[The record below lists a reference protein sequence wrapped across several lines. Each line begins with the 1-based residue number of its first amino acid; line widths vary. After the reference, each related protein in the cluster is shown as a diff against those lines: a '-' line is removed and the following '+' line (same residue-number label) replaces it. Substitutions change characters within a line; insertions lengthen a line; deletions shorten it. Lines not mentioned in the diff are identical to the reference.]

1 MKNER
6 ASDRDRRLDAGVG
19 DVIFQPEILEAEGEK
34 VLHFRVDPHRRQ
46 RLGRARKLLARL
58 LEMVGVEMRVAQ
70 RMDEIAG
77 LQPGHL
83 RHHHRQ
89 QRIGRDVRGKR
100 KEFVQSLRGGVGSSV
115 PLDEAAL
122 EARVLRGGV
131 PLVACF
137 HWILQLQR
145 HVLLGNAERALEFAA
160 KANQYSGRRVS
171 IFSRWIT
178 SLPPC
183 LVGLEACGSAHHWA
197 RELIKLGHDA
207 RMMPP
212 AYVKPYI
219 RRQKND
225 AADAA
230 AICEAVTRPSMRFVG
245 VRSLENQA
253 ALMRHK
259 AREMLVSQRTQLL
272 NGLRGHLTEV
282 GVIAAQGPRHARE
295 LAELIEACD
304 ETIPFEVCEALAPL
318 VVQLRNLDEAIA
330 RLDRTIAKLAQKDET
345 ARRLMSIPGFGPI
358 TASAMAATIQDTS
371 SFAGPREFAAFL
383 GLTPKQNSSGG
394 KPKLGR
400 ISKMGNRNLRKL
412 LVVGAHAVLF
422 HRKPH
427 TDPLR
432 MWAKKLIEKKP
443 FKLVAVALANK
454 MARIAFA
461 ILREQDGLSGNS
473 GVRSVGRV
481 RGRGSPRA
489 GRQRNRG

>member
-1 MKNER
+1 
-6 ASDRDRRLDAGVG
+6 
-19 DVIFQPEILEAEGEK
+19 
-34 VLHFRVDPHRRQ
+34 
-46 RLGRARKLLARL
+46 
-58 LEMVGVEMRVAQ
+58 
-70 RMDEIAG
+70 
-77 LQPGHL
+77 
-83 RHHHRQ
+83 
-89 QRIGRDVRGKR
+89 
-100 KEFVQSLRGGVGSSV
+100 
-115 PLDEAAL
+115 
-122 EARVLRGGV
+122 
-131 PLVACF
+131 
-137 HWILQLQR
+137 
-145 HVLLGNAERALEFAA
+145 
-160 KANQYSGRRVS
+160 
-171 IFSRWIT
+171 
-178 SLPPC
+178 
-183 LVGLEACGSAHHWA
+183 
-197 RELIKLGHDA
+197 
-207 RMMPP
+207 
-212 AYVKPYI
+212 VKPCV
-219 RRQKND
+219 RRRKND
-225 AADAA
+225 ASDAS

-245 VRSLENQA
+245 VRSRENQS

-282 GVIAAQGPRHARE
+282 GVIAPQGLRCARE

-330 RLDRTIAKLAQKDET
+330 RLDRIIAKLAQKDET

-358 TASAMAATIQDTS
+358 IASAMAATIQDAS
-371 SFAGPREFAAFL
+371 GFAGPREFSAFL

-400 ISKMGNRNLRKL
+400 ISKMGNRYLRKL

-461 ILREQDGLSGNS
+461 ILRGKTIYQEI
-473 GVRSVGRV
+473 
-481 RGRGSPRA
+481 PA
-489 GRQRNRG
+489 

>member
-1 MKNER
+1 MRVRLKGVNSRTKRLADGTLKTYYWAWKGGPALPGKPGSPEFVAAYNAAIARKVMPSAGVLLSLLNRFQDSGEFLHKISERTRRDYVKQMKRVER
-6 ASDRDRRLDAGVG
+6 AFADFPIKALADREARAVFLEWRDDLARTSLRQADYAYGTLARILSWALKRGLI
-19 DVIFQPEILEAEGEK
+19 DVNPCAEGGKLYHSSRVEK
-34 VLHFRVDPHRRQ
+34 IWS
-46 RLGRARKLLARL
+46 
-58 LEMVGVEMRVAQ
+58 
-70 RMDEIAG
+70 DE
-77 LQPGHL
+77 H
-83 RHHHRQ
+83 
-89 QRIGRDVRGKR
+89 
-100 KEFVQSLRGGVGSSV
+100 
-115 PLDEAAL
+115 
-122 EARVLRGGV
+122 
-131 PLVACF
+131 
-137 HWILQLQR
+137 
-145 HVLLGNAERALEFAA
+145 
-160 KANQYSGRRVS
+160 
-171 IFSRWIT
+171 
-178 SLPPC
+178 
-183 LVGLEACGSAHHWA
+183 
-197 RELIKLGHDA
+197 
-207 RMMPP
+207 
-212 AYVKPYI
+212 VKPYI

-225 AADAA
+225 ASDAS

-253 ALMRHK
+253 TLMRHK
-259 AREMLVSQRTQLL
+259 TREMLVSQRTRLL
-272 NGLRGHLTEV
+272 NALRGHLTEV
-282 GVIAAQGPRHARE
+282 GVIAAQGPRHGRE

-432 MWAKKLIEKKP
+432 MWAKRLLEKKP

-461 ILREQDGLSGNS
+461 ILRGKTVYREI
-473 GVRSVGRV
+473 
-481 RGRGSPRA
+481 PA
-489 GRQRNRG
+489 